1 MLQWINSILLCPLS
15 MKELPKKSLLLNIY
29 FRYMAPIWNI
39 TIAQVTIGVFF
50 FSKKIDKVVHVLQQ
64 MIYINN
70 SSPIIYVK
78 HYRYFSSRIIDD
90 ILVFMSSCI
99 GYWYW
104 LSISLLSRLGKRKK
118 IKICFIKQ
126 NPKILNSFCL
136 ADKSTY

>member
-1 MLQWINSILLCPLS
+1 MSIVDERIT
-15 MKELPKKSLLLNIY
+15 KEVPSTKHLFSLYGSNLKY
-29 FRYMAPIWNI
+29 HYRSSYDWC
-39 TIAQVTIGVFF
+39 FF